1 MFHQLLLA
9 SDAACSSLGMLL
21 AGCVMQ
27 DPFAEKTVYNDG
39 PIDKLFIKLFT
50 QKMAD
55 QLEGE
60 STLLTEQQA
69 LQLAMMGHQSMANAA
84 VARLAAWQCHIQP
97 SVGYCQLQHG
107 PACSSKGNL

>member
-1 MFHQLLLA
+1 MFHQLVLA
-9 SDAACSSLGMLL
+9 SDAACSSLGMLWI
-21 AGCVMQ
+21 GFVMQ

-60 STLLTEQQA
+60 STLPSSRPCSRQQRA
-69 LQLAMMGHQSMANAA
+69 IRAWPAQQLPGWQPGR
-84 VARLAAWQCHIQP
+84 VAYSL
-97 SVGYCQLQHG
+97 L
-107 PACSSKGNL
+107 